1 MKLKTF
7 FLEAE
12 GLRTRVQI
20 EELDA
25 AQHDYLCTILDDASI
40 AHYNTRS
47 FEMTPETPITPELKP
62 LEPLKHAAE
71 EYAALFM

>member
-25 AQHDYLCTILDDASI
+25 NQNDYRCTILDDASI

-47 FEMTPETPITPELKP
+47 FELNPEQPSSPELKP

-71 EYAALFM
+71 EYAALFF